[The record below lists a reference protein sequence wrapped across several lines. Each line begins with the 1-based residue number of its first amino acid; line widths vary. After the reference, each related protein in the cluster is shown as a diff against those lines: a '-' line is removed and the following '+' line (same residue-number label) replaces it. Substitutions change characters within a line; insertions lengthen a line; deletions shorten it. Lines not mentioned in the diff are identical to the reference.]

1 MQRNEKEDF
10 KMRKTTRRSWPAF
23 LSLALAGALLS
34 LTLVARVAASGT
46 PVQPQQRNQEAA
58 EAAARLN
65 KKQFRDVR
73 VTVSNGIATLTG
85 SVSLYEFKA
94 DAQKQV
100 LHAKSVNAVR
110 NLIRVAGPNISDQ
123 ALQAKL
129 QEKLAYN
136 QEGYGN
142 LFDAITL
149 NVRNGVATLGGH
161 VHNYVNR
168 DSALALVATT
178 PGVKDMIDDMEVDP
192 VSSMDW
198 EIRLAVARAIYGYPT
213 MNKYA
218 INPIRPIRISVQNGH
233 VELYGTVDSQA
244 DKDTA
249 YIRANSVSGVFSVKN
264 YLQVAGQPTGAK

>member
-1 MQRNEKEDF
+1 
-10 KMRKTTRRSWPAF
+10 MRKTTRRSWPAF

>member
-46 PVQPQQRNQEAA
+46 PVQPQQGNQEAA

-218 INPIRPIRISVQNGH
+218 INPVRPIRISVQNGH